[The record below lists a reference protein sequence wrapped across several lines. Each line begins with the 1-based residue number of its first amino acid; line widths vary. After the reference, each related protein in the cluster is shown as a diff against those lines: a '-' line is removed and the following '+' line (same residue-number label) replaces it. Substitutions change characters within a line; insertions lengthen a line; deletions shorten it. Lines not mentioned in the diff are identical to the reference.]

1 MTGPRSSI
9 THIRRQH
16 VVRQRVACG
25 SPLVQQFFPPFIFS
39 LAAVACIAGLGFAG
53 AAKAADSGKVGLG
66 LPLLT
71 SPFWQ
76 SYNNYLP
83 SYAKEMG
90 IDILAPVN
98 SNGDPVQQITDMNNL
113 LNLAAK
119 GIYGAIILGSL
130 MVGRLASGEGQN

>member
-1 MTGPRSSI
+1 M
-9 THIRRQH
+9 
-16 VVRQRVACG
+16 
-25 SPLVQQFFPPFIFS
+25 
-39 LAAVACIAGLGFAG
+39 AGLSLGG
-53 AAKAADSGKVGLG
+53 AAQAAEAGKVGLG

-83 SYAKEMG
+83 KYAKEMG

-113 LNLAAK
+113 LNLGAK
-119 GIYGAIILGSL
+119 G
-130 MVGRLASGEGQN
+130 

>member
-1 MTGPRSSI
+1 
-9 THIRRQH
+9 
-16 VVRQRVACG
+16 
-25 SPLVQQFFPPFIFS
+25 
-39 LAAVACIAGLGFAG
+39 
-53 AAKAADSGKVGLG
+53 

-83 SYAKEMG
+83 RYAKEMG

-98 SNGDPVQQITDMNNL
+98 SNGDPVQQISGMNNL
-113 LNLAAK
+113 LNLGAK

-130 MVGRLASGEGQN
+130 MVARLASGEGQN